1 LFNSKRIFFTAT
13 GSSIPSSL
21 YGSQFCSENLD
32 LPSQFL
38 PNGGVLS
45 MDFRNDDLVF
55 LSTQGFNRGD
65 SELVVKKIKNSGAKL
80 AVLTANQESPFIN
93 LADFVFYFSPFPEK
107 LFCRPVGVQTAI
119 LAMQKILTNEF
130 DSSVLTSILEKTQK
144 IERQIFDPNTK
155 YIVLSSGVCMPVAI
169 NYSLALREGCGIDS
183 NFYDIETY
191 GHGMYVSD
199 QTLQSKGQKLCY
211 ILINITANDHC
222 KAACER
228 IKPFIVN
235 SKSGLICIDSTLPLP
250 YAYLEI
256 LTNLAENVYSTNV
269 KNQYDMNEPFGKE
282 ENRYYHQSQTYK
294 LPNRHLENFIEN
306 IKQKSKTTK
315 NPILVQISGGSCT
328 GKSTFIHKIKN
339 ELGISQIISQD
350 DYQLGK
356 NFEQRKTSI
365 YKYDDPR
372 NFQVEKCFADM
383 KTLLN
388 SEKVTIPT
396 FNLVENRQTSEMEF
410 EPQKINLLEGVYSS
424 FEKLASLSEFKI
436 YIEAPY
442 YLRFLRRITRF
453 INNNQ
458 NPDTTIPLGHI
469 TSFVYLAH
477 KDFVIKQK
485 ETADLILQAD
495 EILPEFVNILDEDI
509 AFEEIL
515 FQKENTEIGFGEN
528 RQKLLIHQNQKLVY
542 QSEISPETKDFLL
555 RVDWLEV

>member
-1 LFNSKRIFFTAT
+1 MFNSKRIFFTAT

>member
-528 RQKLLIHQNQKLVY
+528 QNLLIKQNQKLVY
-542 QSEISPETKDFLL
+542 QSGISPETKDFLL
-555 RVDWLEV
+555 TVNWLEI

>member
-1 LFNSKRIFFTAT
+1 MFNSKRIFFTAT

-528 RQKLLIHQNQKLVY
+528 QNLLIKQNQKLVY
-542 QSEISPETKDFLL
+542 QSGISPETKDFLL
-555 RVDWLEV
+555 TVNWLEI

>member
-1 LFNSKRIFFTAT
+1 MFNSKRIFFTAT

-65 SELVVKKIKNSGAKL
+65 SEPVVKKIKNSGAKL